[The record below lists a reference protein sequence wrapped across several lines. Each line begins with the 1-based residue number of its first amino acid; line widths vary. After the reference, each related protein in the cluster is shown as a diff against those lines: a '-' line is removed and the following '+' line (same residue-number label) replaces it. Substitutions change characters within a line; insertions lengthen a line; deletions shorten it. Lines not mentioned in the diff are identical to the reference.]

1 MNRAPDTRKYGLE
14 LILSLYRVARSGA
27 YHSRDNAA
35 FQATAAHL
43 VDAVAQLRATDPN
56 GARLLFLERSILV
69 GTQYLK
75 APRAVYDSAMEVKG
89 LIAALG
95 GNEISFNAGISIG
108 DVIQL
113 VVALEAG
120 DRNRALPDSISV
132 RSVDLSAFDSTL
144 SDLSEDELAVR
155 QFASAIVVLRHLLEN
170 LKDGEYV
177 LLQQLKRVS
186 QSVLSLAQ
194 TTTIQKLGI
203 RSCRNLSYDDAG
215 RAVSRAIVTVSVM
228 RQLSTDRDIL
238 SLAAMSALLMDVG
251 RPRVA
256 GMVSQNPNTVVRA
269 VPLLSDDQKE
279 RLPASSVVVLIAL
292 GRLHD
297 KSLQR
302 LVIAYEAQ
310 KAQLADNPSM
320 VHEDGRNTS
329 TVAIIINQ
337 VGAFIDL
344 LRFDVRSQSQ
354 RTPEEALAVLRAKAG
369 SRIERAVVD
378 LIAGVLRIFPMGTAV
393 ELATG
398 WQGVVLGPTDHID
411 RLAPRV
417 RIVCDPTGSQIEAFD
432 VDLGGEDGES
442 YGWIH
447 RAIRPEDDDPLKV
460 ARRQVVRESAEFAA
474 VRGDSMEAKAVPA
487 SPEPQGGASSVSG
500 LPGDNKSAQEAELE
514 AFVLDL
520 LNDLEHDPT
529 VTMAQ
534 PTVDAVLERFIRE
547 GGDAP
552 TAEVGRTRVQDLLD
566 DYLERER
573 DPQQSVDSEPVPAAP
588 TQQEG
593 SVRPPRPSN
602 DAPGAPST
610 SENEPFGD
618 DDDVATDLL
627 SQHRVDELVGGYIPD
642 DTAEG

>member
-1 MNRAPDTRKYGLE
+1 MTDVPDARKLGLE

-35 FQATAAHL
+35 FKATAGHL
-43 VDAVAQLRATDPN
+43 VEAVRQLRAIDPA
-56 GARLLFLERSILV
+56 GARLLFLDRSILV

-75 APRAVYDSAMEVKG
+75 APRAVYDSAMEVKS
-89 LIAALG
+89 LVEALG
-95 GNEISFNAGISIG
+95 GNEISFTDTVNTSHI
-108 DVIQL
+108 VQL
-113 VVALEAG
+113 AVALEAG
-120 DRNRALPDSISV
+120 GTTIALPAPISV
-132 RSVDLSAFDSTL
+132 RWVDLSAFDSTL
-144 SDLSEDELAVR
+144 SDLTEEQLAIR

-186 QSVLSLAQ
+186 QSVLALAE

-228 RQLSTDRDIL
+228 RQLTADRDIL

-256 GMVSQNPNTVVRA
+256 GMVSQNPNTVVRT
-269 VPLLSDDQKE
+269 VPLLSESQQR

-310 KAQLADNPSM
+310 KAQLTGKPSV
-320 VHEDGRNTS
+320 VHDDGRNTS

-337 VGAFIDL
+337 VGEFIDL
-344 LRFDVRSQSQ
+344 LRFDVRSQTQ
-354 RTPEEALAVLRAKAG
+354 RTPEEALAVLRAKAS

-398 WQGVVLGPTDHID
+398 WQGVVLGPTDHVD

-417 RIVCDPTGSQIEAFD
+417 RIVCDPAGSQVEAFD
-432 VDLGGEDGES
+432 VDLGGEDGGN

-447 RAIRPEDDDPLKV
+447 RAIRPEGGDPLKD
-460 ARRQVVRESAEFAA
+460 ARSKVVRESAEFAA
-474 VRGDSMEAKAVPA
+474 VRGGTLETAAVDVN
-487 SPEPQGGASSVSG
+487 S
-500 LPGDNKSAQEAELE
+500 
-514 AFVLDL
+514 
-520 LNDLEHDPT
+520 
-529 VTMAQ
+529 
-534 PTVDAVLERFIRE
+534 
-547 GGDAP
+547 
-552 TAEVGRTRVQDLLD
+552 
-566 DYLERER
+566 
-573 DPQQSVDSEPVPAAP
+573 QSQKGP
-588 TQQEG
+588 TQ
-593 SVRPPRPSN
+593 P
-602 DAPGAPST
+602 A
-610 SENEPFGD
+610 
-618 DDDVATDLL
+618 L
-627 SQHRVDELVGGYIPD
+627 VD
-642 DTAEG
+642 